1 MARFGAAELQ
11 AVAAVVGGLAA
22 QARNP
27 HEFLAWPGCC
37 HSRLTAYV
45 ASICVPLSDSLMQE
59 AIKLLTRQL
68 VPLPAGGPLIYNAIE
83 ATTHTFSL

>member
-1 MARFGAAELQ
+1 MPFS
-11 AVAAVVGGLAA
+11 
-22 QARNP
+22 P
-27 HEFLAWPGCC
+27 CFL
-37 HSRLTAYV
+37 SFVYRL
-45 ASICVPLSDSLMQE
+45 QE